1 MSNCR
6 WSSELV
12 RRGET
17 ARDVGGRN
25 DRSYRP
31 ANRSSGAVVQAMR
44 SREGGGLDPRADW
57 RTRNMAEQESGGD
70 QPWKAHQR
78 RPRCAPLIGAH
89 LTQPPRAP
97 AAYSTQPPTP
107 HPPKFA
113 AARATT
119 LGSRRNTN
127 AMRPLRARSGDWVA
141 STEDPLPAAETGAQP
156 RNASKRGQ
164 NCAAGITT
172 PPTTRS
178 ERDRTQA
185 INVWVFFFFCSYPPT
200 SSHPFFS
207 PREFLV
213 SLTRRVIKQ
222 AAYHQR
228 DRSPSRHNSAC
239 SFFYSY
245 LMENAVLLRPALICR
260 ARLNLRTARL
270 LL

>member
-1 MSNCR
+1 M
-6 WSSELV
+6 
-12 RRGET
+12 
-17 ARDVGGRN
+17 
-25 DRSYRP
+25 RP
-31 ANRSSGAVVQAMR
+31 
-44 SREGGGLDPRADW
+44 PHW
-57 RTRNMAEQESGGD
+57 RTLDAA
-70 QPWKAHQR
+70 PT
-78 RPRCAPLIGAH
+78 RPSRLLHPAPH
-89 LTQPPRAP
+89 
-97 AAYSTQPPTP
+97 P

-185 INVWVFFFFCSYPPT
+185 INVWVFFFFFFCSYPPT